1 MCEWGKGGYSGWIL
15 NRYIAFMLY
24 DIGMSIIE
32 ELKDERIRR
41 GLTQRAIAEAM
52 GTTQS
57 ALSRAERNGN
67 PTQDFLER
75 YRSALQQGASNDSP
89 LELTTVRF
97 IVGKIAREYGLA
109 EVWLYG
115 SVARGDARPDSDVD
129 LLYRLK
135 PGERLGLTQ
144 TQTLTDELSS
154 YLGREVS
161 LMALDTV
168 ERRAERSAAGRLFYE
183 RIKPD
188 LIKVA

>member
-57 ALSRAERNGN
+57 ALSRAERKGN

>member
-1 MCEWGKGGYSGWIL
+1 
-15 NRYIAFMLY
+15 
-24 DIGMSIIE
+24 MSIIE
-32 ELKDERIRR
+32 ELKDERIQR

-57 ALSRAERNGN
+57 ALSRAGRNGN

-75 YRSALQQGASNDSP
+75 YRSALQQVASNDSP

-97 IVGKIAREYGLA
+97 IVGKIAREYGLT